1 MSAQRWNYS
10 SLLVDK
16 SDERLL
22 GEGGHE
28 VFLEDEKV
36 PLRESG
42 RGRVGIHK
50 LREQGEAQRC
60 GNVNQPHMSEGVQ
73 SSEDLQFEA
82 Q

>member
-1 MSAQRWNYS
+1 M
-10 SLLVDK
+10 DK

-22 GEGGHE
+22 GEGGCE

-36 PLRESG
+36 PLRGSR
-42 RGRVGIHK
+42 RGRVGTHR

-60 GNVNQPHMSEGVQ
+60 GNMMFEGVQ
-73 SSEDLQFEA
+73 SSGYLQFED